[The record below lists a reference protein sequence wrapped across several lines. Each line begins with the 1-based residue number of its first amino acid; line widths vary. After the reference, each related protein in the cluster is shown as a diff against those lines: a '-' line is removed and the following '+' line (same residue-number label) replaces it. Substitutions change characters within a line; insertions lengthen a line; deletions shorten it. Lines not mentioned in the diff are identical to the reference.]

1 MILVD
6 YRMPELNGLGA
17 TRKIREMEAG
27 GNRVPIAAT
36 TANALGEQRD
46 DCLAA
51 GMDDYLSKP
60 STLQQLAAMRKQHGS

>member
-6 YRMPELNGLGA
+6 YRMPELNELGA
-17 TRKIREMEAG
+17 TREIREMEAG
-27 GNRVPIAAT
+27 GNRVPIVAT

-46 DCLAA
+46 DCLAT